1 MSYQT
6 SIIIWGKWLF
16 DQNIPNNCRI
26 LHLKEFY
33 IFLKKVNN
41 DARSLFNCSSKN
53 KTNKQKI
60 STMGHKTQNGDLI
73 ISYSKFVNL
82 KFMDQSQ
89 SLLGWFSEIF
99 TNFLILL
106 IFFQFLFVNS
116 LKKKKT
122 NMSIELLVKIF
133 YGLKPLTIFF
143 EKLHLTC
150 LTGFI
155 LNTSPQASKC
165 FSKTSFSFFR
175 FHANGENVNDT
186 NLTTTYVRYMQY

>member
-116 LKKKKT
+116 LKKKNKHVHRASCE
-122 NMSIELLVKIF
+122 N
-133 YGLKPLTIFF
+133 
-143 EKLHLTC
+143 
-150 LTGFI
+150 I
-155 LNTSPQASKC
+155 LWFKAVNY
-165 FSKTSFSFFR
+165 FFR
-175 FHANGENVNDT
+175 KAPSYMFDWIHSE
-186 NLTTTYVRYMQY
+186 YVSASF

>member
-41 DARSLFNCSSKN
+41 DARSLFNCSNKN

-116 LKKKKT
+116 LKKKKKH
-122 NMSIELLVKIF
+122 V
-133 YGLKPLTIFF
+133 
-143 EKLHLTC
+143 HR
-150 LTGFI
+150 
-155 LNTSPQASKC
+155 ASCENIIWFKAVNY
-165 FSKTSFSFFR
+165 FFR
-175 FHANGENVNDT
+175 KAPSYMFDWIHSE
-186 NLTTTYVRYMQY
+186 YVSASF

>member
-16 DQNIPNNCRI
+16 DQNIPSNCRI

-41 DARSLFNCSSKN
+41 DAKSLFNCSNKN

-60 STMGHKTQNGDLI
+60 KQTNKMGHKTQNGDLI

-106 IFFQFLFVNS
+106 IFFFNFCLSTQ
-116 LKKKKT
+116 K
-122 NMSIELLVKIF
+122 NMSIELLVEIF
-133 YGLKPLTIFF
+133 YGLKPLTIFSKSYILLVWLDSF
-143 EKLHLTC
+143 WIRLRKFLNASRKLVSLY
-150 LTGFI
+150 LGFMQTGKMSMTLI
-155 LNTSPQASKC
+155 
-165 FSKTSFSFFR
+165 
-175 FHANGENVNDT
+175 
-186 NLTTTYVRYMQY
+186 